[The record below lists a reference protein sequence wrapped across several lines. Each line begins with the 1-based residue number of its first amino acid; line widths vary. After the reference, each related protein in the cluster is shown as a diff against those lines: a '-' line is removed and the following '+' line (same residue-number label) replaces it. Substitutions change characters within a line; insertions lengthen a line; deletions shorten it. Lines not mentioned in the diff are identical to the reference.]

1 MSRGRPQRSHLL
13 WHRLLWLAIAA
24 MVPLALI
31 AGVGGVVLM
40 SQQRAQAERASLDFT
55 RAFANAIQ
63 AELDSSFTVLRVLSS
78 SPLLDEGDTAAFRA
92 RCVRVLQTLPDW
104 RALVLTNPAGQAVV
118 HTGYDDPAQAPP
130 PAERE
135 SFARLV
141 AERQPLVGQLTQG
154 ADAQWSVPIR
164 YPVVRD
170 GEVKYVLTGVLKPE
184 AILKVMQRQRLPD
197 DWVISVFD
205 ARDARIARSR
215 MHEVSIGTGPAPSLA
230 ALMKSGAREAMGV
243 TYALEGDRIYTA
255 YVRLPDAGWTVAAG
269 LPTTAL
275 ESGVFEAMGAYGG
288 GLVLCGLLAAV
299 VALLFARRI
308 NRPIAELREAAQA
321 LGRGEL
327 PPMPSTAIV
336 EVNEVAQALLEAARQ
351 RARSEAEREALL
363 EAERKASAR
372 AESARAQAESAN
384 RAKDEFLA
392 MLGHELRN
400 PLAPIVTALE
410 LMKMR
415 NVTAAERERA
425 VIERQVRHLSRL
437 VDDMMDVSRITQG
450 KVQLDVR
457 RMDLCHAVDKAVELI
472 EPAFTGR
479 EPLALERPDEP
490 VFVDGD
496 DVRLTQVVSNLLANA
511 VKFTPPSGAIRLSL
525 VLEGSDAV
533 LTVSDHGMGIAPA
546 LLPHVF
552 ELFVQGEQALDRRG
566 GGLGLGLGIVKMLVQ
581 LHGGSVAAHS
591 DGPGRGSRFTV
602 RLPRAAPPSDPA
614 EPTPARATAHH
625 AGRVLLVDDN
635 VDAAVSLA
643 ELLRSAG
650 YEVRAVYDGAEAL
663 AAVEHFT
670 PDIALL
676 DIGLPGMNG
685 YELAAALR
693 ADPRL
698 HGLLLIALTGYGRE
712 PDRARALAATFDQH
726 FVKPVAM
733 EALLDAMTRR
743 APKY

>member
-1 MSRGRPQRSHLL
+1 MSRRRSQRSQLL

-31 AGVGGVVLM
+31 AGAGGVVLM
-40 SQQRAQAERASLDFT
+40 SQQRTQAERASLDFT

-63 AELDSSFTVLRVLSS
+63 AELDSSFAMLRVLSS
-78 SPLLDEGDTAAFRA
+78 SALLDHGDAPAFRA
-92 RCVRVLQTLPDW
+92 LCVRVLHTQPGW
-104 RALVLTNPAGQAVV
+104 SALVLADPAGQTVA
-118 HTGYDDPAQAPP
+118 HTAYDDPAKAPLLV
-130 PAERE
+130 ERE

-141 AERQPLVGQLTQG
+141 AERQPLVGHLAQYPG
-154 ADAQWSVPIR
+154 AQWAVPIR

-170 GEVKYVLTGVLKPE
+170 GEVKYVLTGLLRPE

-205 ARDARIARSR
+205 AHDMRIARSR
-215 MHEVSIGTGPAPSLA
+215 KHEDSIATGPAPSLA
-230 ALMKSGAREAMGV
+230 ALMKSRAREAMGV
-243 TYALEGDRIYTA
+243 TYTLEGDRVYSA

-269 LPTTAL
+269 LPTGAL
-275 ESGVFEAMGAYGG
+275 ESDVLEAIGAYGG
-288 GLVLCGLLAAV
+288 ALVLSGLLAAV
-299 VALLFARRI
+299 MALLFARRI
-308 NRPIAELREAAQA
+308 NRPIAELRQAAQA

-327 PPMPSTAIV
+327 PPMPRTDIV
-336 EVNEVAQALLEAARQ
+336 EVNDVAQTLLEAARQ

-372 AESARAQAESAN
+372 AESARAQAESAS

-415 NVTAAERERA
+415 NVTVAERERA
-425 VIERQVRHLSRL
+425 IIERQVRHLSRL
-437 VDDMMDVSRITQG
+437 VDDLMDVSRITQG
-450 KVQLDVR
+450 KLQLDFR
-457 RMDLCHAVDKAVELI
+457 RTDLCHAVDKAVELI
-472 EPAFTGR
+472 EPAFSGR
-479 EPLALERPDEP
+479 EPLVLERPDEP

-496 DVRLTQVVSNLLANA
+496 EMRLTQIVSNLLANA

-525 VLEGSDAV
+525 AVEGGDAV
-533 LTVSDHGMGIAPA
+533 LTVIDHGMGIAPA

-552 ELFVQGEQALDRRG
+552 EPFVQGEQALDRRV

-581 LHGGSVAAHS
+581 LHGGSVSAQS

-602 RLPRAAPPSDPA
+602 RLPRAARPSEPA
-614 EPTPARATAHH
+614 EPTPAPAAAHH

-643 ELLRSAG
+643 EVLRSAG

-698 HGLLLIALTGYGRE
+698 KGLLLIALTGYGRE

-733 EALLDAMTRR
+733 EALLDAMARR
-743 APKY
+743 APRR